1 FLSRTTAT
9 RLTNDNLLFIQPAVR
24 QRCASAMIAADFSD
38 KVLQLLASVAETD
51 EVFANLDLPLYE
63 CQVLDSMRTVQLI
76 LMVEEEFGIK
86 VSPAEFERET
96 WQTPRKI
103 IADLRHRMSM

>member
-1 FLSRTTAT
+1 
-9 RLTNDNLLFIQPAVR
+9 
-24 QRCASAMIAADFSD
+24 MIAADFSD

-63 CQVLDSMRTVQLI
+63 CQVLDSMRPVQLI

>member
-1 FLSRTTAT
+1 
-9 RLTNDNLLFIQPAVR
+9 
-24 QRCASAMIAADFSD
+24 MIAADFSD

-86 VSPAEFERET
+86 VSPAEFERKT

>member
-1 FLSRTTAT
+1 
-9 RLTNDNLLFIQPAVR
+9 
-24 QRCASAMIAADFSD
+24 MIAADFSD

-76 LMVEEEFGIK
+76 LMIEEQFGIK
-86 VSPAEFERET
+86 VSPAEFERES
-96 WQTPRKI
+96 WRTPRDL
-103 IADLRHRMSM
+103 IADLKHRMSM